1 MMKKEEEF
9 ILIDGNALFY
19 RAFYALPSFSNME
32 GIPTGAVYGFIRMLM
47 KLLREEKPQYIACA
61 FDKGRKTFRHQKSKD
76 YKANRPAMPQ
86 ELVAQIPLIKET
98 LEAFRIPIFEEEEYE
113 ADDILGT
120 LAKKGEK
127 EGLRV
132 KILTGDKDL
141 LQVVSSS
148 IFVLRPKKGISETHL
163 FDEEEVKK
171 ELGVSPSQIADFL
184 ALAGDSSDNI
194 SGVPGIGK
202 VTAKALIKEFDSL
215 ENLLENLEELPPKK
229 RELIKRYI
237 PQAKL
242 SKELATIITSVPIE
256 INIEELKVKEPDKN
270 ILFSL
275 FKKLNF
281 KGLMKESALQDPQK
295 TNYEDYNE
303 ISTYQEL
310 EVLVSKLKK
319 TPFALAVKESENSE
333 GIAFSLREGA
343 SYWLPLQQTK
353 IKKDFIIGKLSPI
366 LEDSKIKKTAH
377 NFKKLIFKI
386 KEWEINLGGLNFD
399 TELAAYLLNPLAS
412 NYSLRDLSLNY
423 LGIDPGQEFH
433 PVKRAKLTGE
443 LAFLL
448 EKRLKEENLWD
459 LFLKVEI
466 PLVEVLVE
474 MQERGIKVNKVI
486 LEEFLQDIKKK
497 GERLK
502 EEIYQEVGERFN
514 INSSKQLGKI
524 LFEKLNLPP
533 IKKTKTGYSTDEE
546 VLQALSLIRP
556 SLTKILEYRRLFKLE
571 TSYIKPLPGLINPR
585 TGRIHTSFNQT
596 VTATGRLSSSQPN
609 LQNIPIRNKLGE
621 RLRKAFL
628 AERGYLFISADYS
641 QIELRLLAH
650 LSGDANLKSAFLRG
664 EDIHRQTAAEI
675 FQVLPLQVTAQMR
688 RKAKIV
694 NFGILYGISPYGL
707 SRDMGISQKEAE
719 EYIQRYF
726 ERYRKVKE
734 YIDRTLERARKQRY
748 VTTLMGRK
756 RPLPGILASNKKR
769 REFAERTA
777 INSPIQGGAADL
789 VKLAMVNLHRRLKKE
804 NCHAYIIL
812 QIHDELLLEVRENQ
826 IETVSKI
833 VKQEMEQV
841 IKLSVPLIVNTKI
854 RKNWGDM
861 K

>member
-19 RAFYALPSFSNME
+19 RAFYALPSFANME

-141 LQVVSSS
+141 LQVVTSS

-256 INIEELKVKEPDKN
+256 INIEQLKVKEPDKN

-281 KGLMKESALQDPQK
+281 KGLMKESALQEPQK

-310 EVLVSKLKK
+310 EVIVSKLKK

-826 IETVSKI
+826 IETVRKI

-841 IKLSVPLIVNTKI
+841 ILLSVPLIVNTKI
-854 RKNWGDM
+854 GKNWGDM

>member
-1 MMKKEEEF
+1 MMKKEEEL
-9 ILIDGNALFY
+9 ILIDGNALLY

-61 FDKGRKTFRHQKSKD
+61 FDKGRKTFRHQKSED

-171 ELGVSPSQIADFL
+171 EFGVSPSQIVDFL

-237 PQAKL
+237 PEAKL
-242 SKELATIITSVPIE
+242 SKELATIITSVPME
-256 INIEELKVKEPDKN
+256 INIQELKVKEPDKN

-281 KGLMKESALQDPQK
+281 RGLMKESALQEPRK
-295 TNYEDYNE
+295 VNYEDYNE
-303 ISTYQEL
+303 ISTYQGL
-310 EVLVSKLKK
+310 EILVSKLKK
-319 TPFALAVKESENSE
+319 TSFALAVKESENSE

-343 SYWLPLQQTK
+343 SYWLPLHQTK
-353 IKKDFIIGKLSPI
+353 IKKDLIIGKLSPI
-366 LEDSKIKKTAH
+366 LGDSKIKKTAH

-386 KEWEINLGGLNFD
+386 KEWEMNLGGLDFD
-399 TELAAYLLNPLAS
+399 TELAAYLLNPLTS

-433 PVKRAKLTGE
+433 PVKKAKLTGK

-466 PLVEVLVE
+466 PLLEVLVE

-486 LEEFLQDIKKK
+486 LEEFLQDIKKR

-524 LFEKLNLPP
+524 LFERLNLPP

-650 LSGDANLKSAFLRG
+650 LSGDINLKGAFLRG

-675 FQVLPLQVTAQMR
+675 FQVLPLQVTAEMR

-726 ERYRKVKE
+726 ERYRKVKK
-734 YIDRTLERARKQRY
+734 YINRTLEEARKQRY

-756 RPLPGILASNKKR
+756 RPLPEILAPNKKR

-789 VKLAMVNLHRRLKKE
+789 VKLAMINLHRRLKKD

-826 IETVSKI
+826 IETVRKI

-841 IKLSVPLIVNTKI
+841 VKLSVPLIVNTKI
-854 RKNWGDM
+854 GKNWGDM

>member
-19 RAFYALPSFSNME
+19 RAFYALPSFTNME

-61 FDKGRKTFRHQKSKD
+61 FDKGRKTFRHRKSKD

-281 KGLMKESALQDPQK
+281 KGLMKESALQEPQK

-353 IKKDFIIGKLSPI
+353 IKKDFIISKLSPI

-734 YIDRTLERARKQRY
+734 YIDRTLEGARKQRY

>member
-19 RAFYALPSFSNME
+19 RAFYALPSFTNME

-281 KGLMKESALQDPQK
+281 KGLMKESALQEPQK

-474 MQERGIKVNKVI
+474 MQERGIKVNKVT

-734 YIDRTLERARKQRY
+734 YIDRTLEGARKQRY

-812 QIHDELLLEVRENQ
+812 QIHDELLLEVRKNQ